1 MKDGKLIRRDGMP
14 IPGED
19 EPLHAFISATTAESC
34 QKAVEKIR
42 NIIHQGIEVP
52 EGENDL
58 RKSQLRELA
67 LLNGT
72 LREHEGLARLRA
84 MAEAQTIATN
94 KIQCS
99 LCGGFGHLPS
109 DCKLRDPSVT
119 MEQLGINPTERA
131 KMDSE
136 YTALMAEL
144 GVGYGGGGGS
154 GGGVRKWVMH
164 FQSYCVRGGE
174 SQLREKH
181 EIKTAVI
188 QARKPT

>member
-1 MKDGKLIRRDGMP
+1 MP

-19 EPLHAFISATTAESC
+19 EPLHAFISATTPESC
-34 QKAVEKIR
+34 QKAVEKIES
-42 NIIHQGIEVP
+42 IIRQGIEVP

-58 RKSQLRELA
+58 RKAQLRELA

-84 MAEAQTIATN
+84 LSEAQNIATN

-99 LCGGFGHLPS
+99 LCGGLGHLGS
-109 DCKLRDPSVT
+109 DCKLRDPNVSV
-119 MEQLGINPTERA
+119 EQLGINPTERA

-144 GVGYGGGGGS
+144 GVGYNTGSS
-154 GGGVRKWVMH
+154 GGLHGTGMFALFH
-164 FQSYCVRGGE
+164 A
-174 SQLREKH
+174 LRRRLFVFFWNNK
-181 EIKTAVI
+181 
-188 QARKPT
+188 